1 MDVQIVLMTII
12 TFSAVITVLSFS
24 FNLLL
29 QPVKEN
35 QAKIESD
42 LKDIES
48 DLKENQTKI
57 ESDLK
62 ENQTK
67 IESDLKDFKKE
78 VNEKLDKLLN
88 SQK

>member
-1 MDVQIVLMTII
+1 MDIQIVLMTII
-12 TFSAVITVLSFS
+12 AFSAVITVLSFS

-42 LKDIES
+42 LKD
-48 DLKENQTKI
+48 NQAKI

-62 ENQTK
+62 DNQAK
-67 IESDLKDFKKE
+67 VESDLKDFKKE

>member
-12 TFSAVITVLSFS
+12 AFSAVITVLSFS

-35 QAKIESD
+35 QAKIESF
-42 LKDIES
+42 
-48 DLKENQTKI
+48 
-57 ESDLK
+57 
-62 ENQTK
+62 
-67 IESDLKDFKKE
+67 LKDFKKE

>member
-1 MDVQIVLMTII
+1 MDVQIILMTII
-12 TFSAVITVLSFS
+12 AFSAVITVLSFS

-48 DLKENQTKI
+48 DLK
-57 ESDLK
+57 
-62 ENQTK
+62 
-67 IESDLKDFKKE
+67 DFKKE